1 MGIKRKIKG
10 FVDDV
15 KYYLHGGIERVMDQK
30 RLERYSEIIFSE
42 IIEENR
48 KLSGTTMMIKGPRK
62 SDELT
67 TNRLTHQ
74 NRVAGI
80 AGIAA
85 DKLRLNTRIVANAA
99 QNHDIGH
106 TPYGHSMEW
115 WESEIFKDIG
125 MGYRCHNAIG
135 AKRFVYSTELYD
147 RITEKIKAFNPKISE
162 VELKKIRRSLW
173 LVIDPILCH
182 NGESSK
188 RKLMIE
194 PNLKKTEA
202 DFEAELRQCYI
213 TEGYDRTLVP
223 ATSEGSMLRI
233 VDVISYVGQDMIDG
247 LREGIITDLD
257 SEYRQILSGFG
268 ITEQEIDLALVK
280 KSYDGLARKIEQ
292 VATQDLIENSSK
304 NRMQMSDDMLN
315 LVCKLKDKN
324 NRAIV
329 DKVVRPTEN
338 EVYPQAT
345 RKLLYTFSKIFVQE
359 DLESVMHE
367 LGSDTAKIR
376 ELREKYKDTPYENF
390 IIYLCN
396 VTQKDYEF
404 TVETTKAATKQ
415 ALMDEL
421 DEVLNGKVEDD
432 PRYPLRTNRK
442 KEIASDVERE
452 YQNWMIDVEKQ
463 EYVTEYMRRNEEV
476 KNHNYIPM
484 SHRIGIA
491 LGANYIETLNDREFV
506 ELLEATDMLTPEQL
520 ADIHVKYK
528 DLSDEELAK
537 DSRQAGWVEIQQK
550 QKEEDGIGEQ
560 E

>member
-1 MGIKRKIKG
+1 MGLKRRIKG

-15 KYYLHGGIERVMDQK
+15 KYYLHGGIERVIDQK
-30 RLERYSEIIFSE
+30 RLEKYSEIIFSE

-67 TNRLTHQ
+67 TNRATHQ
-74 NRVAGI
+74 SRVAGI

-85 DKLRLNTRIVANAA
+85 DKLGLNSRIVAIAA
-99 QNHDIGH
+99 QNHDLGH

-115 WESEIFKDIG
+115 WISEIFKDIG

-135 AKRFVYSTELYD
+135 TKRLVYSSDLYD
-147 RITEKIKAFNPKISE
+147 RIINKIKAFNPKISE

-202 DFEAELRQCYI
+202 DFEEELRQCYI
-213 TEGYDRTLVP
+213 TEGFDRTLVP
-223 ATSEGSMLRI
+223 ATAEGSMLRI

-268 ITEQEIDLALVK
+268 ITEQEIDLALAK
-280 KSYDGLARKIEQ
+280 KSYDGLARKIEM
-292 VATQDLIENSSK
+292 VATQDLIENSNK
-304 NRMQMSDDMLN
+304 NRMQMSGNMLD
-315 LVCKLKDKN
+315 LVCRLKDKN
-324 NRAIV
+324 NKEIV

-338 EVYPQAT
+338 EVFPQAT
-345 RKLLYTFSKIFVQE
+345 RKLLYKFSRIFVEE
-359 DLESVMHE
+359 DIDSIIHQ
-367 LGSDTAKIR
+367 LGNDTTKIQ
-376 ELREKYKDTPYENF
+376 ELREKYKDTPYEPF

-396 VTQKDYEF
+396 VTQRDYDF
-404 TVETTKAATKQ
+404 TQETTKQATRQ
-415 ALMDEL
+415 AVMDEL
-421 DEVLNGKVEDD
+421 NEALAGDIKPDN
-432 PRYPLRTNRK
+432 RYRLRTDRILEMQREVREQYPQGMTEEGKQTYIEKYIMRK
-442 KEIASDVERE
+442 VFTA
-452 YQNWMIDVEKQ
+452 N
-463 EYVTEYMRRNEEV
+463 TNFTGPEV
-476 KNHNYIPM
+476 RM
-484 SHRIGIA
+484 GMA

-506 ELLEATDMLTPEQL
+506 ELLEATGMLTPEQL

-528 DLSDEELAK
+528 QLSQEELAL
-537 DSRQAGWVEIQQK
+537 DTRQDGWKKIAEMQA
-550 QKEEDGIGEQ
+550 EEDGIEQ
-560 E
+560 